1 MNDLLFQIV
10 SVLVSGMGVS
20 VGLTDIIRRLIQKGK
35 QSEPDISEK
44 IEKVSTVLS
53 QSSGELANLQKE
65 LEGKLEFVNKLN
77 EEANQAQNLL
87 SLSHDQI
94 EAIKTMLNQETQKEN
109 KINFWKS
116 VFVNCRFPLRLTLRQ
131 SAGGGLACF
140 RQYSDCGGV
149 SCPLWFCFLLRTEME
164 NAKRSLGFLHH
175 YYGSPIPFFQMAA
188 VFFSSLLRY
197 ARPFWAN
204 FPVTFYN
211 NRNVRSAKN
220 GRKKNATDF
229 QKICGVAA
237 WSIFNFHF
245 HNVRGATAL

>member
-1 MNDLLFQIV
+1 
-10 SVLVSGMGVS
+10 
-20 VGLTDIIRRLIQKGK
+20 
-35 QSEPDISEK
+35 
-44 IEKVSTVLS
+44 
-53 QSSGELANLQKE
+53 
-65 LEGKLEFVNKLN
+65 
-77 EEANQAQNLL
+77 
-87 SLSHDQI
+87 
-94 EAIKTMLNQETQKEN
+94 
-109 KINFWKS
+109 
-116 VFVNCRFPLRLTLRQ
+116 
-131 SAGGGLACF
+131 
-140 RQYSDCGGV
+140 
-149 SCPLWFCFLLRTEME
+149 ME

>member
-1 MNDLLFQIV
+1 MSRVWGRHSPTRFTKGGKTAAGQI
-10 SVLVSGMGVS
+10 G
-20 VGLTDIIRRLIQKGK
+20 GK
-35 QSEPDISEK
+35 SNGFFLCPYCN
-44 IEKVSTVLS
+44 S
-53 QSSGELANLQKE
+53 Q
-65 LEGKLEFVNKLN
+65 
-77 EEANQAQNLL
+77 
-87 SLSHDQI
+87 
-94 EAIKTMLNQETQKEN
+94 
-109 KINFWKS
+109 
-116 VFVNCRFPLRLTLRQ
+116 
-131 SAGGGLACF
+131 GGRYGWF
-140 RQYSDCGGV
+140 HQYSDSGGV
-149 SCPLWFCFLLRTEME
+149 FCPLFVPLHERNRKMP
-164 NAKRSLGFLHH
+164 NASFDFFHH

>member
-1 MNDLLFQIV
+1 MSDKRNL
-10 SVLVSGMGVS
+10 VL
-20 VGLTDIIRRLIQKGK
+20 RYN
-35 QSEPDISEK
+35 
-44 IEKVSTVLS
+44 
-53 QSSGELANLQKE
+53 LALR
-65 LEGKLEFVNKLN
+65 
-77 EEANQAQNLL
+77 
-87 SLSHDQI
+87 
-94 EAIKTMLNQETQKEN
+94 
-109 KINFWKS
+109 
-116 VFVNCRFPLRLTLRQ
+116 NCRFPLRLTLRQ

>member
-20 VGLTDIIRRLIQKGK
+20 VGLTDIIRRIIQKGK

-109 KINFWKS
+109 K
-116 VFVNCRFPLRLTLRQ
+116 LTFGKVYL
-131 SAGGGLACF
+131 SIL
-140 RQYSDCGGV
+140 
-149 SCPLWFCFLLRTEME
+149 
-164 NAKRSLGFLHH
+164 
-175 YYGSPIPFFQMAA
+175 
-188 VFFSSLLRY
+188 SSLFSVQLQAILFQNIWY
-197 ARPFWAN
+197 NEKSGVQPHQGCTPQVI
-204 FPVTFYN
+204 FPP
-211 NRNVRSAKN
+211 A
-220 GRKKNATDF
+220 
-229 QKICGVAA
+229 Q
-237 WSIFNFHF
+237 
-245 HNVRGATAL
+245 TAP

>member
-116 VFVNCRFPLRLTLRQ
+116 VFVNFI
-131 SAGGGLACF
+131 F
-140 RQYSDCGGV
+140 FV
-149 SCPLWFCFLLRTEME
+149 
-164 NAKRSLGFLHH
+164 LG
-175 YYGSPIPFFQMAA
+175 A
-188 VFFSSLLRY
+188 VASYLISKYL
-197 ARPFWAN
+197 
-204 FPVTFYN
+204 V
-211 NRNVRSAKN
+211 
-220 GRKKNATDF
+220 
-229 QKICGVAA
+229 
-237 WSIFNFHF
+237 
-245 HNVRGATAL
+245 